1 MKKLAIVLLAIVF
14 VATLSLASFAATVP
28 SSEGKDL
35 AVGYTEMTAA
45 GTVYSVTVAWDDD
58 LAFDYTAGTQGAW
71 NPEDHSY
78 GETTGAQWTDNDVN
92 VTVTNHSNA
101 KVTATLTLSDKAD
114 GFTFTGEGSE
124 TLASAV
130 NTAVAEAPAVTFT
143 VTVSGTPTAAVAKVA
158 TATVSLAAAQ

>member
-1 MKKLAIVLLAIVF
+1 MKKFATILLAIAL

-45 GTVYSVTVAWDDD
+45 GTVYSVTVTWDDD

-114 GFTFTGEGSE
+114 GFTFNGEGTE

-158 TATVSLAAAQ
+158 TATVSLAAAE